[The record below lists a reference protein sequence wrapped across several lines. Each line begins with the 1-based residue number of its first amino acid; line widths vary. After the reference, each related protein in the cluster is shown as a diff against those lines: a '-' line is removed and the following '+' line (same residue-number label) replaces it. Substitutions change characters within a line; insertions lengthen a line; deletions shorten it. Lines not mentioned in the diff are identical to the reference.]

1 MSRTDRGSG
10 VITNAFQQS
19 GRVRPEGKEVIS
31 NTAFVEVDVDKDGS
45 LMGKFFLKTSEA
57 QRNPG
62 GLDDCTH
69 INSTVSPLESK
80 W

>member
-19 GRVRPEGKEVIS
+19 GRVRAEGKEVIS
-31 NTAFVEVDVDKDGS
+31 NTAFVDIDKDGS
-45 LMGKFFLKTSEA
+45 LMGKFFLNTSEA

-62 GLDDCTH
+62 GLDDCTR
-69 INSTVSPLESK
+69 INSIVSPLESK